1 MCVLLL
7 MLLLL
12 LLLLLQV
19 FICAIIHSNIG
30 GFEWGSPVQDASS
43 EVLGK
48 ILKDLGTMTNAF
60 ALMAEHGPKQLKR
73 YQSMFELELH
83 AGK

>member
-1 MCVLLL
+1 M
-7 MLLLL
+7 LL

-19 FICAIIHSNIG
+19 FIYAIIHSNIG
-30 GFEWGSPVQDASS
+30 GFEWGSPVQDACS

-48 ILKDLGTMTNAF
+48 ILKDLGTMTNTF

-83 AGK
+83 GK

>member
-30 GFEWGSPVQDASS
+30 GFEWGSPVQDASR
-43 EVLGK
+43 EVMGK
-48 ILKDLGTMTNAF
+48 ILKDLGTIANSF
-60 ALMAEHGPKQLKR
+60 ALMAEHGPKQLLR
-73 YQSMFELELH
+73 YKSMAELH
-83 AGK
+83 GIA